1 MAIGIIIGIILAVI
15 AVGCIVGAFVSYDND
30 SGIGTGVCS
39 VVAII
44 AVLAFIIVPF
54 SFHTVDT
61 GEVAVVKHLGEARE
75 VKEAGTHYN
84 LWITDKYVKYD
95 TKVRTLDLTLMA
107 YSSDAQ
113 TMNIS
118 MSVQY
123 QIMKDKALDISKQ
136 YGTIEALE
144 NRITAISMEKTKSA
158 MSSYKA
164 MDIIAQRAEMSPM
177 VEDIIQNAIGE
188 EYFVNVIAVALTNI
202 DFSDAFEKAVEDKM
216 IAEQAKLKA
225 DYENE
230 TKIAKAEAEAA
241 AKQKTAEANIKIAE
255 AEAQAQLIRAEAE
268 AEANRI
274 IAESITQE
282 ILDKIYA
289 EAWNGELP
297 KVVGSGEII
306 LPSDL
311 IK

>member
-1 MAIGIIIGIILAVI
+1 MAIGIIIGIVLALI
-15 AVGCIVGAFVSYDND
+15 AIGCFIGAGVSYEND
-30 SGIGTGVCS
+30 SGVGTGVCS
-39 VVAII
+39 VI
-44 AVLAFIIVPF
+44 AVIAVIAFFIVPF

-84 LWITDKYVKYD
+84 LWITDKYVTYD

-113 TMNIS
+113 TMDIS

-158 MSSYKA
+158 MSGYKA

-311 IK
+311 IN

>member
-1 MAIGIIIGIILAVI
+1 MAIGIIVGIILAVV
-15 AVGCIVGAFVSYDND
+15 AVVCVVGAFVSYDND
-30 SGIGTGVCS
+30 SGVGTGICS
-39 VVAII
+39 VVAVIAII
-44 AVLAFIIVPF
+44 AFFIVPF

-84 LWITDKYVKYD
+84 LWITDKYIKYD

-113 TMNIS
+113 TMDIT

-158 MSSYKA
+158 MSGYKA

>member
-1 MAIGIIIGIILAVI
+1 MAIGIIIGIILAVV
-15 AVGCIVGAFVSYDND
+15 AVVCVVGAFVSYDND
-30 SGIGTGVCS
+30 SGVGTGICS
-39 VVAII
+39 VVAVIAII
-44 AVLAFIIVPF
+44 AFFIVPF

-113 TMNIS
+113 TMDIT

-158 MSSYKA
+158 MSAYKA

-188 EYFVNVIAVALTNI
+188 EYYVNVIAVALTNI

-255 AEAQAQLIRAEAE
+255 AEAEAQLIRAEAE

>member
-1 MAIGIIIGIILAVI
+1 MAIGIIVGIILAVI
-15 AVGCIVGAFVSYDND
+15 AVGCVVGAFVSYDND
-30 SGIGTGVCS
+30 SGVGTGICS
-39 VVAII
+39 VVAVIAII
-44 AVLAFIIVPF
+44 AFFIVPF

-113 TMNIS
+113 TMDIT

-158 MSSYKA
+158 MSGYKA

-188 EYFVNVIAVALTNI
+188 EYYVNVIAVALTNI

>member
-1 MAIGIIIGIILAVI
+1 MAIGIIIGIVLALI
-15 AVGCIVGAFVSYDND
+15 AMGCIVGASVCYGND
-30 SGIGTGVCS
+30 SGVGTGICS
-39 VVAII
+39 VVAVIAII
-44 AVLAFIIVPF
+44 AFFIVPF

-84 LWITDKYVKYD
+84 LWITDKYIKYD

-113 TMNIS
+113 TMDIT

-158 MSSYKA
+158 MSAYKA

-230 TKIAKAEAEAA
+230 TKIAKAEAEAQAKLKA
-241 AKQKTAEANIKIAE
+241 AQAEIEIAKAQAEAKKIAAE
-255 AEAQAQLIRAEAE
+255 AES
-268 AEANRI
+268 EANRI
-274 IAESITQE
+274 VSESITKE
-282 ILDKIYA
+282 ILDKMFYEI
-289 EAWNGELP
+289 WDGKLP
-297 KVVGSGEII
+297 TVVGSNDYII
-306 LPSDL
+306 DIPQ
-311 IK
+311 

>member
-1 MAIGIIIGIILAVI
+1 MAIGVIVGIILAIV

-30 SGIGTGVCS
+30 SGVGTGICS
-39 VVAII
+39 VVAVIAII
-44 AVLAFIIVPF
+44 AFFIVPF

-84 LWITDKYVKYD
+84 LWITDKYIKYD

-113 TMNIS
+113 TMDIS

-158 MSSYKA
+158 MSGYKA

>member
-1 MAIGIIIGIILAVI
+1 MAIGIIIGIILAIV

-30 SGIGTGVCS
+30 SGVGTGICS
-39 VVAII
+39 VVAVI
-44 AVLAFIIVPF
+44 AVIAFFIVPF

-84 LWITDKYVKYD
+84 LWITDKYIKYD

-113 TMNIS
+113 TMDIT

-158 MSSYKA
+158 MSVYKA

-188 EYFVNVIAVALTNI
+188 EYYVNVIAVALTNI

-255 AEAQAQLIRAEAE
+255 AEAEAQLIRAEAE

-311 IK
+311 IQ

>member
-1 MAIGIIIGIILAVI
+1 MAIGVIVGIILAIV
-15 AVGCIVGAFVSYDND
+15 AVGCVVGAFVSYDND
-30 SGIGTGVCS
+30 SGVGTGICS
-39 VVAII
+39 VVAVI
-44 AVLAFIIVPF
+44 AVIAFFIVPF

-113 TMNIS
+113 TMDIT

-158 MSSYKA
+158 MSGYKA

-311 IK
+311 IN

>member
-1 MAIGIIIGIILAVI
+1 MAIGIIIGIILAVV
-15 AVGCIVGAFVSYDND
+15 AVVCVVGAFVSYDNG
-30 SGIGTGVCS
+30 SGVGTGICS
-39 VVAII
+39 VVAVIAII
-44 AVLAFIIVPF
+44 AFFIVPF

-84 LWITDKYVKYD
+84 LWITDKYIKYD

-113 TMNIS
+113 TMDIT

-158 MSSYKA
+158 MSAYKA

-188 EYFVNVIAVALTNI
+188 EYYVNVIAVALTNI

-230 TKIAKAEAEAA
+230 TKIAKAEAEAE
-241 AKQKTAEANIKIAE
+241 AKRKTAEANVKIAE
-255 AEAQAQLIRAEAE
+255 EEAKALLVRAEAE

-274 IAESITQE
+274 VAESITQE

-289 EAWNGELP
+289 ERWNGELP

-311 IK
+311 IQ

>member
-1 MAIGIIIGIILAVI
+1 VAVI
-15 AVGCIVGAFVSYDND
+15 A
-30 SGIGTGVCS
+30 
-39 VVAII
+39 II
-44 AVLAFIIVPF
+44 AFFIVPF

-84 LWITDKYVKYD
+84 LWITDKYIKYD

-113 TMNIS
+113 TMDIT

-158 MSSYKA
+158 MSAYKA

-230 TKIAKAEAEAA
+230 TKIAKAEAEAE
-241 AKQKTAEANIKIAE
+241 AKRKTAEANVKIAE
-255 AEAQAQLIRAEAE
+255 EEAKALLVRAEAE

-274 IAESITQE
+274 VAESITQE

-289 EAWNGELP
+289 ERWNGELP

-311 IK
+311 IQ

>member
-1 MAIGIIIGIILAVI
+1 MAIGIIVGIVIALI
-15 AVGCIVGAFVSYDND
+15 AVGCIIGAFSCYDNN
-30 SGIGTGVCS
+30 STAGGTVCT
-39 VVAII
+39 VIAII
-44 AVLAFIIVPF
+44 ACIAFFIVPF

-84 LWITDKYVKYD
+84 LWITDKYIKYD
-95 TKVRTLDLTLMA
+95 TKVRTLDLTLIA

-113 TMNIS
+113 TMDIS

-158 MSSYKA
+158 MSAYKA

-177 VEDIIQNAIGE
+177 VEDIIQSAIGE

-255 AEAQAQLIRAEAE
+255 AEAEAQLIRAEAE
-268 AEANRI
+268 AEANHI

-311 IK
+311 IQ

>member
-1 MAIGIIIGIILAVI
+1 MAIGIILGVILGII
-15 AVGCIVGAFVSYDND
+15 AVGCIIGAVACYDND
-30 SGIGTGVCS
+30 ISIGGTICV
-39 VVAII
+39 VVAILAII
-44 AVLAFIIVPF
+44 AFVIVPF

-61 GEVAVVKHLGEARE
+61 GEVAVVKHLGNAKE
-75 VKEAGTHYN
+75 VKGSGTHYD
-84 LWITDKYVKYD
+84 LWITEKYVKYD
-95 TKVRTLDLTLMA
+95 TKVRTLDLNLMA

-113 TMNIS
+113 TMDIA

-123 QIMKDKALDISKQ
+123 HILTDKVLDITKQ

-144 NRITAISMEKTKSA
+144 SRISAISTEKTKSA
-158 MSSYKA
+158 MSGYKA

-188 EYFVNVIAVALTNI
+188 EYYVKVAAVALTNI

-230 TKIAKAEAEAA
+230 TKVAKAQAEAE

-255 AEAQAQLIRAEAE
+255 AEAEAQLIKANAE

-274 IAESITQE
+274 ISESITKE

-289 EAWNGELP
+289 EAWDGQLPDVVGNGEY
-297 KVVGSGEII
+297 I
-306 LPSDL
+306 LPSD
-311 IK
+311 IID

>member
-15 AVGCIVGAFVSYDND
+15 AIGCIVGAFVSYDND
-30 SGIGTGVCS
+30 SGVGTGICS
-39 VVAII
+39 VVAVIAII
-44 AVLAFIIVPF
+44 AFFIVPF

-158 MSSYKA
+158 MSGYKA

-311 IK
+311 IN

>member
-1 MAIGIIIGIILAVI
+1 MAIGFIVGIILAVV
-15 AVGCIVGAFVSYDND
+15 AVVCVVGAFVSYDND
-30 SGIGTGVCS
+30 SGVGTGICS
-39 VVAII
+39 VVAVIAII
-44 AVLAFIIVPF
+44 AFFIVPF

-84 LWITDKYVKYD
+84 LWITDKYIKYD

-113 TMNIS
+113 TMDIT

-158 MSSYKA
+158 MSAYKA

-188 EYFVNVIAVALTNI
+188 EYYVNVIAVALTNI

-230 TKIAKAEAEAA
+230 TKIAKAEAEAE
-241 AKQKTAEANIKIAE
+241 AKRKTAEANVKIAE
-255 AEAQAQLIRAEAE
+255 EEAKALLVRAEAE

-289 EAWNGELP
+289 ERWNGELP

>member
-1 MAIGIIIGIILAVI
+1 MAIGIIVGIILAVI
-15 AVGCIVGAFVSYDND
+15 AVGCVVGAFVSYDND
-30 SGIGTGVCS
+30 SGVGTGICS
-39 VVAII
+39 VVAVI
-44 AVLAFIIVPF
+44 AIVAFFIVPF

-113 TMNIS
+113 TMDIT

-158 MSSYKA
+158 MSGYKA

-188 EYFVNVIAVALTNI
+188 EYYVNVIAVALTNI

-230 TKIAKAEAEAA
+230 TKVAKAKAEAEALL
-241 AKQKTAEANIKIAE
+241 IE
-255 AEAQAQLIRAEAE
+255 AEAQA
-268 AEANRI
+268 EANKLLT
-274 IAESITQE
+274 ESLTDEVLESKFYEKWDGKLPQVMGE
-282 ILDKIYA
+282 GSAILDIR
-289 EAWNGELP
+289 EA
-297 KVVGSGEII
+297 
-306 LPSDL
+306 D
-311 IK
+311 

>member
-1 MAIGIIIGIILAVI
+1 MAIGVIIGIILAVI

-30 SGIGTGVCS
+30 SGVGTGVCS

-95 TKVRTLDLTLMA
+95 TKVRTLDLTLMS

-113 TMNIS
+113 TMDIS

>member
-1 MAIGIIIGIILAVI
+1 MAIGIIIGIILAVV
-15 AVGCIVGAFVSYDND
+15 AVGCVVGAFVSYDND
-30 SGIGTGVCS
+30 SGVGTGICS
-39 VVAII
+39 VMAVIAII
-44 AVLAFIIVPF
+44 AFFIVPF

-84 LWITDKYVKYD
+84 LWITDKYIKYD

-113 TMNIS
+113 TMDIT

-158 MSSYKA
+158 MSAYKA

-188 EYFVNVIAVALTNI
+188 EYYVNVIAVALTNI

-255 AEAQAQLIRAEAE
+255 AEAEAQLIRAKAE

-311 IK
+311 IQ